1 MQQADDV
8 RSFGAG
14 YLDPAMFI
22 DNSSQ
27 TLHQDAAESDEQAPL
42 FGMETEP
49 VIGALAAKWRDV
61 KADIDHEQEV
71 LVHCR
76 AQKACPAVARELL
89 DIAAEGTGRSG
100 RARVSLINRAAIAP
114 TSDEAQWG
122 VADHWSPPFETLQ
135 THHGDCEDY
144 AIVKFVALL
153 QAGLSHDDVKI
164 VIL

>member
-1 MQQADDV
+1 MRLSARIVISVCILAVSAGLAPPLQQADDV

-71 LVHCR
+71 LVPCR
-76 AQKACPAVARELL
+76 AQKACPAVVRELL
-89 DIAAEGTGRSG
+89 DIVAEGAGRSG
-100 RARVSLINRAAIAP
+100 PARVGLINRAVDLAIAP
-114 TSDEAQWG
+114 ER
-122 VADHWSPPFETLQ
+122 
-135 THHGDCEDY
+135 
-144 AIVKFVALL
+144 
-153 QAGLSHDDVKI
+153 
-164 VIL
+164 